1 MCAKRRKKHQDLP
14 TTGPAREALREKG
27 QFWTPD
33 WVASAMVQYVRPS
46 STGHLFDPAAGA
58 CSFFRACRQQMA
70 SGVTFYGCDIDLSS
84 LSEATSAGI
93 EAQDLRRVEQR
104 DFVLNPPS
112 CKFMSIVANPP
123 YIRHHR
129 LSQSTKQALRLISRT
144 LIGKDLDGRAGL
156 HVYFLIR
163 ALDLLAHGGRLAFI
177 IPGDTFEGVFA
188 SSLWEWITRNYV
200 VNAVVTFSGD
210 ATPFPGVDTNA
221 VVVFIRNAGSTS
233 RFIWGRCTE
242 ADSPKLARWVST
254 DFEGDFPGA
263 LCFRELEEALRTG
276 LSRPPRA
283 PHDGPTLGTFASV
296 VRGIATGDNDF
307 FFLNSQQITDLGIS
321 DSFFVR
327 AIGRTRDAIRDRITV
342 EDLADLDRSGRPTFL
357 LSLGNADINNLPRPL
372 QTYLRKGED
381 RGVNKHTLVATRR
394 PWYRMEKRSTPP
406 LLFAYLGRR
415 NARFILNEAAVVP
428 LTGFLCIYTKPGIDC
443 GALWQAL
450 NHPQTLQNLRLV
462 AKSYGSDAIKVEPRA
477 LERLP
482 ILTSIA
488 AQFGLGGHSKVPKQP
503 SLDFA
508 PA

>member
-1 MCAKRRKKHQDLP
+1 MYAKRRKKHQDLP
-14 TTGPAREALREKG
+14 VTGPAREALREKG

-58 CSFFRACRQQMA
+58 CSFFRACKHQVL

-93 EAQDLRRVEQR
+93 DAQDLRGVEQR
-104 DFVLNPPS
+104 DFVLDPPS
-112 CKFMSIVANPP
+112 YKFMSIVANPP

-129 LSQSTKQALRLISRT
+129 LSHGTKQALRLISRT

-188 SSLWEWITRNYV
+188 NTLWEWITRNYV
-200 VNAVVTFSGD
+200 VDAVVTFSGD
-210 ATPFPGVDTNA
+210 ATPFPGVDTNT
-221 VVVFIRNAGSTS
+221 VIVFIRNAGATS
-233 RFIWGRCTE
+233 RLIWGRCTE
-242 ADSPKLARWVST
+242 ADGPALAGWVST
-254 DFEGDFPGA
+254 DFQGHFPGDV
-263 LCFRELEEALRTG
+263 FVRELEEALRTG

-283 PHDGPTLGTFASV
+283 AHDGPSLGTFASV
-296 VRGIATGDNDF
+296 MRGIATGDNDF
-307 FFLNSQQITDLGIS
+307 FFLNSQEITNLGIS
-321 DSFFVR
+321 DRFFVR
-327 AIGRTRDAIRDRITV
+327 AVGRTRDATRDRITV
-342 EDLADLDRSGRPTFL
+342 EHLAELDRSGRPTFL
-357 LSLGNADINNLPRPL
+357 LSLGNADIDTLPRAL
-372 QTYLRKGED
+372 QTYLRKGEE
-381 RGVNKHTLVATRR
+381 RGVNKRTLVATRR

-415 NARFILNEAAVVP
+415 NARFILNEAGVVP
-428 LTGFLCIYTKPGIDC
+428 LTGFLCIYAKPGVDC
-443 GALWQAL
+443 VALWHAL

-482 ILTSIA
+482 ILESVA
-488 AQFGLGGHSKVPKQP
+488 AQFGLGEPSETPKQP
-503 SLDFA
+503 SLAFA